1 MQRHVLETDADLLS
15 VLGEYDKRN
24 LDNIEFN
31 IDVIPYAF
39 EPPNTNLVG
48 QTPNSN
54 TETQP
59 NTTRSSSVVLV
70 DFDIVPDFEFHPDSK
85 SNEDSDISL
94 VDSIVEAE
102 DAMDVNGNI
111 DNMKLVSVSWD
122 NVCLP
127 KDEGG
132 LGLHD
137 PVALNNAANLKFCWD
152 SKTGTSI

>member
-102 DAMDVNGNI
+102 DAMDVNGSGS
-111 DNMKLVSVSWD
+111 LRLRW
-122 NVCLP
+122 
-127 KDEGG
+127 
-132 LGLHD
+132 
-137 PVALNNAANLKFCWD
+137 
-152 SKTGTSI
+152 